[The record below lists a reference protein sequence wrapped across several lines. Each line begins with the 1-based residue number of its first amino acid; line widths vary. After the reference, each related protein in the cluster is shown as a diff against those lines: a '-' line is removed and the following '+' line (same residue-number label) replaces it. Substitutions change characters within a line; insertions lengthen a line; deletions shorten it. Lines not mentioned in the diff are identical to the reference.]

1 MLFSSETLLLWIAVG
16 IAVVF
21 LGLLVYDFVRRRK
34 HRRRQ
39 RSEPESLRARLLKP
53 LRRAQAF
60 QSDLRKMLQERSRR
74 NQRDRR
80 EPPPPPPP

>member
-34 HRRRQ
+34 HRRRY
-39 RSEPESLRARLLKP
+39 RGEPESLRAKLLKR

-60 QSDLRKMLQERSRR
+60 KGDLEQILQERSRR

-80 EPPPPPPP
+80 EPPKTRP

>member
-34 HRRRQ
+34 HRRRH
-39 RSEPESLRARLLKP
+39 RGEPESLRAKLLKR

-60 QSDLRKMLQERSRR
+60 KGDLEQILQERSRR

-80 EPPPPPPP
+80 EPPKTRP